1 MVDYVT
7 KYYFCCKNDKK
18 KGGARERGGEIE
30 WRGENDINFL
40 ASPRKIGESS
50 SRERSPLFWFRLK
63 PNLLDTEKSH
73 YELTAA
79 IDFLSPCGYSSSTSS
94 SIFFAIISLC
104 LCTLLPYFRTTPF
117 HFYCR
122 WGWWHH
128 RRWGWHTIL
137 GSSSGLHLH
146 GGRRL
151 GSFGFLIRSRT

>member
-1 MVDYVT
+1 MAKS
-7 KYYFCCKNDKK
+7 KYYCFTVKMIKK
-18 KGGARERGGEIE
+18 RGSKRGEKE

-40 ASPRKIGESS
+40 ARKIGR
-50 SRERSPLFWFRLK
+50 RERSPLFWLRLK

-79 IDFLSPCGYSSSTSS
+79 IDFLSPCGYSSTSS

-104 LCTLLPYFRTTPF
+104 LCTLLPSYFRTTPF

-128 RRWGWHTIL
+128 RRWGIL

-146 GGRRL
+146 GRRRF
-151 GSFGFLIRSRT
+151 GSFGLLVWSRT